1 MKRILIMVA
10 FCCLILTAN
19 SVSGDTGTYKISEYN
34 VKLTPRS
41 DGMVEIEYHQKWN
54 VTGGHIPWITV
65 GVPNKNFEIV
75 QAKNKGAIKKIKS
88 DSSGDWSGVRI
99 DLDKD
104 YKPGD
109 SFDVWFGIVQRQLFY
124 ADKDNYKLDFTP
136 GWYDKAETVNL
147 KLEVF
152 FFAKLDTVTAK
163 PKPTKIEGQS
173 MIWEKSNLKKGEKFD
188 ISVSFPKKI
197 FPKEISKKELRSEFP
212 RWAIA
217 LIIIIVIVIIL
228 VIALGVIASES
239 DDGYSGGSIFYSGGR
254 GSSGGIS
261 SSGGGGFGGRSS
273 SCACACVSCACACA
287 CAGGGGAG
295 CDRKLTNRC
304 PLCKNCEKKENCLLW
319 KGGDS

>member
-1 MKRILIMVA
+1 MVA

-88 DSSGDWSGVRI
+88 DSSRDWSGVRI

-136 GWYDKAETVNL
+136 GWYDKAETGSL

-212 RWAIA
+212 GWAIA
-217 LIIIIVIVIIL
+217 LIIVVAVVILIIAWCVFVY
-228 VIALGVIASES
+228 ES

-304 PLCKNCEKKENCLLW
+304 PLCKNCEKKESCLLW
-319 KGGDS
+319 KRGDS